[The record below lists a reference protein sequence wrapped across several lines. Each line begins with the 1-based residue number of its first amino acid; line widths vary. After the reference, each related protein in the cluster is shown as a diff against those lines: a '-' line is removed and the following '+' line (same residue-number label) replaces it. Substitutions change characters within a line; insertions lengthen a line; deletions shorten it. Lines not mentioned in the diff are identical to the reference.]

1 MNERLD
7 PETVRKALLW
17 ASFIAFGTAAL
28 AASLTNFGPL
38 LGIFC
43 LLPWLVHRGFLPK
56 GMPILGEEGSR
67 NLKFGTILVCSIIC
81 VINFALLCLALCT
94 IVYDVIPFDT
104 EKLTGPFFAMISFIA
119 LFLILLY
126 AIHWFDSLNQIAYFQ
141 SLPRALI
148 AISGPPA
155 IAVLLFLLESSFAG
169 GSILGEFETGQPG
182 FFSIVVV
189 FWCGAILIWSLI
201 PWLYVLILN
210 KSYRQALRENEE
222 IEALKHDAA
231 PTEQMEGSPDWFE
244 PLKNLRK
251 DIESFQSRE

>member
-1 MNERLD
+1 MGFIYRFWNSGFGSFVDEFW
-7 PETVRKALLW
+7 PTVGNFL
-17 ASFIAFGTAAL
+17 FTAMAR
-28 AASLTNFGPL
+28 SP
-38 LGIFC
+38 
-43 LLPWLVHRGFLPK
+43 GFLPK

-67 NLKFGTILVCSIIC
+67 NLKFGTILVSSIIC

-231 PTEQMEGSPDWFE
+231 PTEQMEGSADWFE